1 MGKIILLAL
10 ILFAFYWGMR
20 YYKGSNKVV
29 EVKDESQDN
38 IDKLVIYYN
47 QKISEIE
54 NKSIEE
60 IEKQEGILSY
70 YKEQLNKINQIKN
83 KQTNN

>member
-29 EVKDESQDN
+29 EVKDEPQDN
-38 IDKLVIYYN
+38 IDKLVNYYN

>member
-29 EVKDESQDN
+29 EVKDEPQDN
-38 IDKLVIYYN
+38 IDKLVNYYN

-54 NKSIEE
+54 SKSIEE
-60 IEKQEGILSY
+60 IKKQEEILSY
-70 YKEQLNKINQIKN
+70 YKEQLNKINQMKN